1 MVDDD
6 PVVIDRLL
14 EADVPC
20 IRGDA
25 SDLEVLRRANADRAR
40 IISSTIRRP
49 RDNRRLLEF
58 ARGVTVLV
66 RVFDERDAGWIREL
80 GGVPVVYSEAAAEE
94 MLKWF
99 DNVFTPAAVRRES

>member
-1 MVDDD
+1 MASGDGLTSARSARNLARQRNLVEDLGGSYHQ
-6 PVVIDRLL
+6 VV
-14 EADVPC
+14 
-20 IRGDA
+20 GD
-25 SDLEVLRRANADRAR
+25 
-40 IISSTIRRP
+40 TIP
-49 RDNRRLLEF
+49 DRLLEF